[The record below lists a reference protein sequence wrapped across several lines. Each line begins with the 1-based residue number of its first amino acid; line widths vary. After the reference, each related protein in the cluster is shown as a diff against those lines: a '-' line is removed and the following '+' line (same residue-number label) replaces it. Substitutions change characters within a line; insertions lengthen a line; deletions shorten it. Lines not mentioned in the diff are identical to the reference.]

1 MGQAGWGTGPGGRP
15 QAKSVVL
22 WLRLVGAAGGQ
33 ARKSEHLA
41 YGFHCRN
48 GMLLVRRWDG
58 LNWAV
63 LFNTANN
70 PAGKSLAGLI
80 DGRVHEAADQVK
92 NWPRA
97 DQFDAFGEMKE
108 GIG

>member
-1 MGQAGWGTGPGGRP
+1 VGKRGKANTWHTGFIAGTE
-15 QAKSVVL
+15 A
-22 WLRLVGAAGGQ
+22 
-33 ARKSEHLA
+33 
-41 YGFHCRN
+41 
-48 GMLLVRRWDG
+48 LLVRRWDG

-97 DQFDAFGEMKE
+97 DQFGK
-108 GIG
+108 